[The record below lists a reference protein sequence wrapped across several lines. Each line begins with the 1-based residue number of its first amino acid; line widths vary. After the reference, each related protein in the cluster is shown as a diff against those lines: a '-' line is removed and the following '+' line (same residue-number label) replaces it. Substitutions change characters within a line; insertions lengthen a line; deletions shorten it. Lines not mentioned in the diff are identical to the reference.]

1 MRVRK
6 DVAGSTEQR
15 PSRTDWVCDAIE
27 ASGDVLYE
35 WDINDDRMYWAGRS
49 SDLLGSERAVEALG
63 SGAAF
68 NSRINPEDLPLRLK
82 ALSDHLNEGVPYDCE
97 YRVRSDNGTF
107 AWVHDRGAA
116 QHSPDGEA
124 LRVVGTLRPV
134 TARKQHEARLERLAN
149 FDELTGHLNK
159 ARLRDALEHALAF
172 SLRCDVPGAFLVVG
186 VDKLAWINNTFG
198 YEVGDKVLIAIG
210 RCLDACLRSCDI
222 IGRIGADRFGVIL
235 GKCNEEQMARAT
247 DRILQSLR
255 ETPIEIDLAPVHVT
269 VSIGG
274 MAFPDH
280 PTSAYDVMTKAET
293 SLKQAKREGRD
304 RFCAYQASDPQSE
317 ELRRSLDLAA
327 QVTQAMRDRRLML
340 AYQPIVTEA
349 GEPAFYECLLRLR
362 ELDGRVIPAGSFI
375 AAVEQL
381 GLVRTVDRY
390 VLELAIDTLTETPDI
405 HLAINIS
412 GLTVSDA
419 SWLRSLRAML
429 IGKPEIAER
438 LIVEIT
444 ETAALHDIE
453 ESSRFITTVRD
464 LGCRVA
470 VDDFGAGFTS
480 FSHLK
485 ALTIDIVKV
494 DGSFI
499 KNIDSNPDN
508 QLFVRNLLGLA
519 NAFGLETVAECVETA
534 AEAAFV
540 AAEGVTYQQGWF
552 YAKPSLEVPHA
563 APKAKRQEIEI
574 EPLRA
579 AG

>member
-6 DVAGSTEQR
+6 DVAGGTEQR
-15 PSRTDWVCDAIE
+15 PSRTDWICDAIE

-35 WDINDDRMYWAGRS
+35 WDIASDRMYWAGRS
-49 SDLLGSERAVEALG
+49 SDLLGSERAVEALS

-68 NSRINPEDLPLRLK
+68 NSRINPEDLPQRLK
-82 ALSDHLNEGVPYDCE
+82 ALSDHLNDGVAYDCE

-116 QHSPDGEA
+116 QFSSEGEA
-124 LRVVGTLRPV
+124 VRVVGTLRPV

-159 ARLRDALEHALAF
+159 ARVRDALEHALAF
-172 SLRCDVPGAFLVVG
+172 SRRASVPGAFLVVG

-198 YEVGDKVLIAIG
+198 YEVGDKVLIGVG

-255 ETPIEIDLAPVHVT
+255 ETPIEIDLAPVHIT

-274 MAFPDH
+274 MAFPSH

-362 ELDGRVIPAGSFI
+362 DLDGRVVPAGSFI

-390 VLELAIDTLTETPDI
+390 VLELAVDTLAETQGI
-405 HLAINIS
+405 NLAINIS

-499 KNIDSNPDN
+499 KDIDSNPDN

-552 YAKPSLEVPHA
+552 YAKPSLEVPQA
-563 APKAKRQEIEI
+563 APKPKRQEIEI

>member
-6 DVAGSTEQR
+6 DVADTRQR
-15 PSRTDWVCDAIE
+15 TSQTDWIRDAIE

-35 WDINDDRMYWAGRS
+35 WDIASDRIWWAGRP
-49 SDLLGSERAVEALG
+49 SDLLGSERAVEALD

-82 ALSDHLNEGVPYDCE
+82 ALSDHLNDGVPYDCE
-97 YRVRSDNGTF
+97 YRVRSDSGSF

-116 QHSPDGEA
+116 QRSAQGEA

-159 ARLRDALEHALAF
+159 ARLRDALEHALAY
-172 SLRCDVPGAFLVVG
+172 SLRYDVPGAFLVVG

-198 YEVGDKVLIAIG
+198 YEVGDKVLIGVG

-235 GKCNEEQMARAT
+235 GKCTDEQMARAT

-255 ETPIEIDLAPVHVT
+255 DTPIEIGDSPVHVT

-274 MAFPDH
+274 IGFPKH

-304 RFCAYQASDPQSE
+304 RFCAYRPTDPQSE
-317 ELRRSLDLAA
+317 ELRRSLDLAS
-327 QVTQAMRDRRLML
+327 QVTQAMRDRRLLL
-340 AYQPIVTEA
+340 AYQPIVTQE
-349 GEPAFYECLLRLR
+349 GKPAFYECLLRLR
-362 ELDGRVIPAGSFI
+362 ELNGAVIPAGSFI
-375 AAVEQL
+375 AAVEEL

-390 VLELAIDTLTETPDI
+390 VLEMAIDRLAETPDI
-405 HLAINIS
+405 TLAINIS

-429 IGKPEIAER
+429 IAKPELAQR

-453 ESSRFITTVRD
+453 ESSRFITAVRD

-485 ALTIDIVKV
+485 ALTIDIVKL

-499 KNIDSNPDN
+499 KGIDANPDN

-552 YAKPSLEVPHA
+552 YAKPSLEVPQPQMQDGHG
-563 APKAKRQEIEI
+563 PV